1 MTSADVHKA
10 GRLAATLSTVGPDT
24 VFRYLPGYDG
34 PAVAT
39 TLPLGTTVTRPG
51 RSLPPFFTNLLPE
64 GRRLSALQREVKT
77 SGDDELSLLLAVGS
91 DPIGD
96 VQVLPA
102 GEAPSR
108 PEPVVDGD
116 GELDFQTLLA
126 EHGIDP
132 VAIPG
137 AQDKLSAGMITLP
150 GRARGGGPAIVKLTP
165 PDYPF
170 AVENEA
176 HFLRTARGL
185 RLPVAAASVVTDVR
199 GARGL
204 VVSRFDRDDGPKAVE
219 DGCQLLGRYSS
230 DKYLLSGE
238 EVADAVAGVCAA
250 RAVALRN
257 VFLQFMYAWLIG
269 NGDLHA
275 KNLSVL
281 QSAGGEWQVAPIYD
295 VLSTLP
301 YGDHTM
307 ALSMGGRTAGFTRKH
322 LLDFGLAIG
331 LPEAA
336 ATRAL
341 DLALAATE
349 GVDASLDALP
359 FNENMLR
366 DLRRQLARRRRDAQ
380 A

>member
-24 VFRYLPGYDG
+24 VFSYLPGYDG

-150 GRARGGGPAIVKLTP
+150 AGLGEEGRRSSSSLRPTIRSRWRTRRTSCARRGGCAS
-165 PDYPF
+165 
-170 AVENEA
+170 
-176 HFLRTARGL
+176 RS
-185 RLPVAAASVVTDVR
+185 RLP
-199 GARGL
+199 
-204 VVSRFDRDDGPKAVE
+204 
-219 DGCQLLGRYSS
+219 Q
-230 DKYLLSGE
+230 
-238 EVADAVAGVCAA
+238 
-250 RAVALRN
+250 
-257 VFLQFMYAWLIG
+257 W
-269 NGDLHA
+269 
-275 KNLSVL
+275 
-281 QSAGGEWQVAPIYD
+281 
-295 VLSTLP
+295 
-301 YGDHTM
+301 
-307 ALSMGGRTAGFTRKH
+307 
-322 LLDFGLAIG
+322 
-331 LPEAA
+331 
-336 ATRAL
+336 
-341 DLALAATE
+341 
-349 GVDASLDALP
+349 
-359 FNENMLR
+359 
-366 DLRRQLARRRRDAQ
+366 
-380 A
+380 